1 MKNLIYLL
9 IAALL
14 FTFTACS
21 EDDENPVAGTTY
33 KISGTVTTPDGA
45 GLAGATVN
53 LTGADTETATSDANG
68 KYEFLALDA
77 GDYIVTA
84 TSTEYDFIQ
93 PVVTI
98 TGLAKDEIADFAAK
112 EGIVGTWLSTGTNI
126 APLLQQL
133 FANGIDSIFATFQTN
148 QVYEVR
154 QVQTDG
160 SVIAYVGTYTVQKSS
175 VGNIYTITIG
185 QTSPSVAT
193 VEGIYEVDRTQTPQ
207 FLKYEVVQTEPP
219 AGTPATP
226 EAGFGSTNGGFFND
240 DNIQKYIKMN

>member
-77 GDYIVTA
+77 GDYVVTA

-126 APLLQQL
+126 APLLQSV
-133 FANGIDSIFATFQTN
+133 FSNGIDSIYATFKSN
-148 QVYEVR
+148 QIYEVR

-160 SVIAYVGTYTVQKSS
+160 SELAYVGTYTVQKSS

-185 QTSPSVAT
+185 QTSPTVAT
-193 VEGIYEVDRTQTPQ
+193 IEGIYEVDRTQTPD
-207 FLKYEVVQTEPP
+207 FMKYEVVQTQPQL
-219 AGTPATP
+219 GTPATP
-226 EAGFGSTNGGFFND
+226 ADGFGSTSGGAFVD
-240 DNIQKYIKMN
+240 TNIQKYIRLN